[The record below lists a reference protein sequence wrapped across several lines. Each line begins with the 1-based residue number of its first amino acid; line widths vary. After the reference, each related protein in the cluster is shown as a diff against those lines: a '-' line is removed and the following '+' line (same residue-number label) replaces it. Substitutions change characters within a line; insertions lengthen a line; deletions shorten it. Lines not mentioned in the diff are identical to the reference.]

1 MDHIDHD
8 RRIYPA
14 AIPVTILTGFLGSGK
29 TTLLNR
35 ILGGNHGL
43 KVAVLV
49 NDFGS
54 INIDAELV
62 AGVESDVISLVEFV
76 WQGGEP
82 TLLGLDFYKRV
93 IELQSPF
100 ARRKTIKN
108 SLQTNGTL
116 LSDKWCRFLKK
127 HDFMVGISLDGPRDV
142 HDRYRR
148 DRMKNGTFARV
159 LRGLRLLQKHGVDYN
174 VMASVARDTA
184 SRPMDVYRFLRGEG
198 VEFIQFTPVVERKP
212 DACSARLGLHLAG
225 PASLE
230 GAGPRTV
237 VTGWTVIPEEYG
249 DFLIA
254 IYEEWV
260 RHDVGKVFVM
270 NFEWALNAW
279 IGNPS
284 PVCVHSRQCGRALV
298 VEHNGDVYACDHCV
312 YPQYRLGNVVNDGLT
327 DLARKSMKSGFGAQ
341 KESCLPRWCMECKV
355 LAACRG
361 GCPKHRFSRTYYNEQ
376 FYPMPGS
383 GQLNIPAL
391 TFTQFFSEYAGL
403 FAGKIDMTSGDA
415 NAFAHGKGDTQFFN
429 LALNFDPVALLA
441 APYSTLGAGI
451 VLMPD
456 KDPGRAVITVSAIS
470 SDGRANSSG
479 FDTLMKGNT
488 AYAIEGRMKTG
499 FFGLTGHQLLGGIY
513 STKNFAS
520 LDQHLRFI
528 IQNGAI
534 ERKNNTWCVYYN
546 FDQYIYEVKKGSGRG
561 LGVFGR
567 FGISDGNPNPVRYFY
582 SIGLGGN
589 GIVPGR
595 ALDAF
600 GVGFY
605 YIGISNPRFTGPLGT
620 TKFLRDEYGVEA
632 YYNFA
637 LTPWASLT
645 PDMQVIR
652 PAQKNALS
660 FNMPGLPIIS
670 SGNINT
676 ATVLGLRL
684 RLVF

>member
-1 MDHIDHD
+1 MKRSTLALTVICLLATVIWPGS
-8 RRIYPA
+8 R
-14 AIPVTILTGFLGSGK
+14 AI
-29 TTLLNR
+29 
-35 ILGGNHGL
+35 
-43 KVAVLV
+43 
-49 NDFGS
+49 
-54 INIDAELV
+54 
-62 AGVESDVISLVEFV
+62 AG
-76 WQGGEP
+76 
-82 TLLGLDFYKRV
+82 
-93 IELQSPF
+93 
-100 ARRKTIKN
+100 
-108 SLQTNGTL
+108 
-116 LSDKWCRFLKK
+116 
-127 HDFMVGISLDGPRDV
+127 
-142 HDRYRR
+142 
-148 DRMKNGTFARV
+148 
-159 LRGLRLLQKHGVDYN
+159 
-174 VMASVARDTA
+174 
-184 SRPMDVYRFLRGEG
+184 
-198 VEFIQFTPVVERKP
+198 
-212 DACSARLGLHLAG
+212 
-225 PASLE
+225 E
-230 GAGPRTV
+230 GAGSYSGGLWTRSTLTGDWGGARNCLAENGV
-237 VTGWTVIPEEYG
+237 TFDLNLTQIGQGITGAGKQTGWEYG
-249 DFLIA
+249 ARGNLTLNVDTRKLGLWPGGFLMM
-254 IYEEWV
+254 EVEGNSGN
-260 RHDVGKVFVM
+260 DVNLYTG
-270 NFEWALNAW
+270 ALM
-279 IGNPS
+279 
-284 PVCVHSRQCGRALV
+284 PVNS
-298 VEHNGDVYACDHCV
+298 N
-312 YPQYRLGNVVNDGLT
+312 
-327 DLARKSMKSGFGAQ
+327 
-341 KESCLPRWCMECKV
+341 
-355 LAACRG
+355 
-361 GCPKHRFSRTYYNEQ
+361 Q

-383 GQLNIPAL
+383 DQLNIPAL

-415 NAFAHGKGDTQFFN
+415 NEFAHGKGDTQFFN

-451 VLMPD
+451 VLMPA

-567 FGISDGNPNPVRYFY
+567 FGISDGNPNPVHYFY

-605 YIGISNPRFTGPLGT
+605 YIGMSNPRFTGPLGT
-620 TKFLRDEYGVEA
+620 TEFLRDEYGVEA

-637 LTPWASLT
+637 LTPWAWLA